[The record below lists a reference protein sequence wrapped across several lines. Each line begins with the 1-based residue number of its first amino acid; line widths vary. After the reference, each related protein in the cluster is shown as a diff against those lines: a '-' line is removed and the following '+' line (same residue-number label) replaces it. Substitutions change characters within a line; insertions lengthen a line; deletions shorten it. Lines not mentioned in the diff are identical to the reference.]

1 MFSFQGVPQ
10 LNALV
15 FVQIH
20 IKDINNYA
28 PVFTQTQSY
37 KKSVNER
44 EETGGYFILSF
55 HMIDIVIYKYK
66 LIFQKQVEYFKSSE
80 SLIGPFKKQ
89 EQP

>member
-1 MFSFQGVPQ
+1 MLFLIFYPGVPQ

-37 KKSVNER
+37 KKSVLES
-44 EETGGYFILSF
+44 EE
-55 HMIDIVIYKYK
+55 
-66 LIFQKQVEYFKSSE
+66 
-80 SLIGPFKKQ
+80 IGECTKAW
-89 EQP
+89 

>member
-1 MFSFQGVPQ
+1 MLFLIFYPGVPQ

-37 KKSVNER
+37 KKSVLES
-44 EETGGYFILSF
+44 EEIGECIKALLLISYQINRR
-55 HMIDIVIYKYK
+55 K
-66 LIFQKQVEYFKSSE
+66 LF
-80 SLIGPFKKQ
+80 
-89 EQP
+89 